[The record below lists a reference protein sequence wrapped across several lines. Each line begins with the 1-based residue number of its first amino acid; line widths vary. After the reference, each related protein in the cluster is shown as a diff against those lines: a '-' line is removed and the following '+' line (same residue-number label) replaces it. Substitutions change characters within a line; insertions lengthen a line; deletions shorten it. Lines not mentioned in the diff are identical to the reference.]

1 VKIRRLVLA
10 VATVALVAV
19 TRDPLE
25 ATMQRHMLLQLP
37 LLFAAGLLL
46 GASIAPRNATR
57 KREGS
62 SASDLGP
69 WNVQGIAGLLLVSG
83 VAMTWMVPRALDA
96 AVESVV
102 VDGVKASS
110 LVAAGAIAWH
120 SWRAASALVRTFV
133 VGNVAWMMATF
144 GMLLLDAP
152 ARLCVNYGASDQR
165 VTGMAMIILTVAA
178 VVATAVRALYFPLRR
193 STSRPNG

>member
-1 VKIRRLVLA
+1 MNAGRLLLA
-10 VATVALVAV
+10 VTTVGLVAV
-19 TRDPLE
+19 TRDVLE

-46 GASIAPRNATR
+46 GASITPSNTTRN
-57 KREGS
+57 REGS
-62 SASDLGP
+62 SASGLGP
-69 WNVQGIAGLLLVSG
+69 WNIQGIAGLLLVSG
-83 VAMTWMVPRALDA
+83 VVMTWMVPRALDA

-144 GMLLLDAP
+144 GMLLLDTP
-152 ARLCVNYGASDQR
+152 ARLCANYGASDQR
-165 VTGMAMIILTVAA
+165 VTGISMIILTVAA
-178 VVATAVRALYFPLRR
+178 VVATAVHALYFPLRR
-193 STSRPNG
+193 SAPRPNG

>member
-19 TRDPLE
+19 TRAPLE
-25 ATMQRHMLLQLP
+25 ATMQRQMLLQLP

-46 GASIAPRNATR
+46 GASIAPRDTTR
-57 KREGS
+57 SREES
-62 SASDLGP
+62 SASWLGA

-83 VAMTWMVPRALDA
+83 VVMTWMVPRALDA

-102 VDGVKASS
+102 VDVVKASS
-110 LVAAGAIAWH
+110 LVAAGAIAWL

-144 GMLLLDAP
+144 GMLLLDTP
-152 ARLCVNYGASDQR
+152 ARLCANYGASDQR
-165 VTGMAMIILTVAA
+165 VTGISMIILTVAA
-178 VVATAVRALYFPLRR
+178 VVATAVRALYFPQRR
-193 STSRPNG
+193 STLRPNR